1 MRQWAPCGH
10 PASTSVTSGP
20 PPPAVLQSQ
29 FLLAFISVH
38 AKLHVTCFLPG
49 AWHEQRMIPGPWA
62 SSSLH
67 SGSACATHGSGR
79 ASEGRC
85 WAPLPECLGL
95 GCYSHHLRLLSL
107 CSRSDTGPGLQAELE
122 GVVVLAAREQTSPYT
137 SAMAI
142 ALEMSGGGAASPLQP
157 RLLPHSDE
165 IPCPASPCRLTSWS
179 PRHQPSNLIGQGL
192 GQGDSWRH
200 PDIV

>member
-85 WAPLPECLGL
+85 WAPLPERLGL

-142 ALEMSGGGAASPLQP
+142 APGRRVGAGLRAHCNLGSSHTQMRSPAPPPPAGSLP
-157 RLLPHSDE
+157 GPPGTSLL
-165 IPCPASPCRLTSWS
+165 T
-179 PRHQPSNLIGQGL
+179 
-192 GQGDSWRH
+192 
-200 PDIV
+200 

>member
-85 WAPLPECLGL
+85 FSASAPGQ
-95 GCYSHHLRLLSL
+95 
-107 CSRSDTGPGLQAELE
+107 TPGLDSRQSS
-122 GVVVLAAREQTSPYT
+122 REWWSWRPGSKPVPTLQRW
-137 SAMAI
+137 I
-142 ALEMSGGGAASPLQP
+142 ALETSGGGAASPLQP

-165 IPCPASPCRLTSWS
+165 IPCPPSPCRLTSWS